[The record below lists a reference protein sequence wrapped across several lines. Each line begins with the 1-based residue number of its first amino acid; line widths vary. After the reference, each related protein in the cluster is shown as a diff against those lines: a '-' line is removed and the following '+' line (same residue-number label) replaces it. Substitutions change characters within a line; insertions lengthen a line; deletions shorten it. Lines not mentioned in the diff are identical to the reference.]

1 MDLGCLMK
9 KIEQVLKSNSLFNK
23 LYTLLGS
30 LVVKC
35 IGFFVR
41 LKPKTILFISYSG
54 KSFNDSPKDIY
65 DAMVNDPFFA
75 DYTFIWAFKD
85 VDKYELGAHTIKV
98 KVDTLSYLLIALS
111 AQYWVT
117 NVNIERGLHFKKHY
131 TKYINTWHGIPMKY
145 VGNHVQGRSDFNF
158 YTVDVFT
165 YSGDYEYKIYKEAF
179 KLEDRNLYK
188 YGMPRN
194 EILIKNDRTLRQEVL
209 DALGIVN
216 KKVILYAPTW
226 RDDERDLVLM
236 DLKKFRD
243 VLSSEYVFLI
253 KMHGLSE
260 RINISVGDFVM
271 DVSDYED
278 TSKLLLAVDV
288 LITDY
293 SSIMFDFGLLK
304 RPILLYMQDYDK
316 YKKERGLY
324 FDVEDTQLSYSTS
337 SDALLAAIESL
348 NYEAQEKIVAK
359 FTQRFIEVQEVGAT
373 ASIINTVF
381 KET

>member
-179 KLEDRNLYK
+179 K
-188 YGMPRN
+188 
-194 EILIKNDRTLRQEVL
+194 
-209 DALGIVN
+209 
-216 KKVILYAPTW
+216 
-226 RDDERDLVLM
+226 
-236 DLKKFRD
+236 
-243 VLSSEYVFLI
+243 
-253 KMHGLSE
+253 
-260 RINISVGDFVM
+260 
-271 DVSDYED
+271 
-278 TSKLLLAVDV
+278 
-288 LITDY
+288 
-293 SSIMFDFGLLK
+293 
-304 RPILLYMQDYDK
+304 
-316 YKKERGLY
+316 
-324 FDVEDTQLSYSTS
+324 
-337 SDALLAAIESL
+337 
-348 NYEAQEKIVAK
+348 
-359 FTQRFIEVQEVGAT
+359 
-373 ASIINTVF
+373 
-381 KET
+381 